1 MFNAFLLLS
10 AINLLSLPIISGFT
24 INTNDVPSTRYICTQ
39 YSTYDT
45 IDYYKPQLTKFDF
58 PKTWNKVSSK
68 GYCTFECSPCE
79 KIKINDELINF
90 GYSASCKIT
99 PNLVKK
105 YKLFGIPD
113 HFYHPI
119 AYQNYNLSYFLTNN
133 LINQEGIY
141 VDYPNHQYISKYEFC
156 VFKDKPDT
164 IKIITENSNF
174 HPSIRPTTKPAD
186 DSDSKPTTRPT
197 SKPADDS
204 DSKPTTRPTSKPAD
218 DSDSKPTTRPT
229 SKPADDSKPT
239 TRPTSKPA
247 DDSKPTT
254 RPTSKPADDS
264 DSKPTVEPASKQ
276 NFSNFEYKY
285 CMKSPDHLPGIAWPN
300 SIRME
305 FSSDYQNNDLTILE
319 ECSKLCEKYVY
330 FGIDSGA
337 VCKCGNTEPI
347 KPNINTEGN
356 CSPCFDDPSKTCGNV
371 NYGFMSLYQIVK
383 N

>member
-204 DSKPTTRPTSKPAD
+204 
-218 DSDSKPTTRPT
+218 
-229 SKPADDSKPT
+229 
-239 TRPTSKPA
+239 
-247 DDSKPTT
+247 KPTT